1 MAPFCIFRR
10 LIELSLLM
18 MLALSFE
25 SSAYAGSDGHK
36 GKRRGVPID
45 PEGYSRAPLSS
56 RLMRGSTQ
64 DTLPVRFSLKHY
76 VPTPGDQ
83 EDRPTNAA
91 WAVAYNAYTCIKAI
105 EQSCSDPVMIN
116 AMAFS
121 PGYLYAAGLGESKP
135 RCDRGMS
142 VTEALDAMASKGTVS
157 VKDFPGECDR
167 PLPAGL
173 KGRASQ
179 NRISAYRRLFG
190 DQAERKE
197 RPLKESLSQKRPV
210 VAALWYVGSFDAAG
224 EIWTP
229 SREETYRTFGIQDS
243 GVAVTVVGYDDARF
257 GGAFEVMN
265 SQGTGWGEE
274 GFCWIKYGTFNK
286 FCVQAFEMIVDSSVG
301 PSDDVQLPDLA
312 LPPSPSEATIAGSFG
327 FIDLYQRQIS
337 MSRNGEIYQAS
348 GSDIPGSKFRIQI
361 GAATPCFIYVVTS
374 DDQSRQTTTIFPDTR
389 FKQDERLRPNGQLVV
404 PPVGSGY
411 IQLDSAPGVDHFCF
425 LFSTR
430 RLDAATLSRSIDTAK
445 GSFMERVQ
453 AVLTAECVP
462 PDKITVSD
470 NGSPSFWTDE
480 KTRTIVTLFADLRHE

>member
-1 MAPFCIFRR
+1 MVSFCIFRGLMR
-10 LIELSLLM
+10 LTLLM
-18 MLALSFE
+18 ILPLSFA
-25 SSAYAGSDGHK
+25 SSAYAQDGGQK

-45 PEGYSRAPLSS
+45 PEGYSMAPLSS

-83 EDRPTNAA
+83 EDHPTNAA
-91 WAVAYNAYTCIKAI
+91 WAVAYNAYTCMKAI
-105 EQSCSDPVMIN
+105 EQRCSDPAIIN

-121 PGYLYAAGLGESKP
+121 PGYLYTAGLGESTP
-135 RCDRGMS
+135 QCDRGMS

-157 VKDFPGECDR
+157 VRDFPDECDR

-173 KGRASQ
+173 KGPASR

-210 VAALWYVGSFDAAG
+210 VAALWYVRSFDAAG

-229 SREETYRTFGIQDS
+229 SREEAYRAFGIQDS
-243 GVAVTVVGYDDARF
+243 GVAITVVGYDDARF

-265 SQGTGWGEE
+265 SQGTSWGEA
-274 GFCWIKYGTFNK
+274 GFCWIRYGTFNK
-286 FCVQAFEMIVDSSVG
+286 FCVQAFEMIVDASMG

-312 LPPSPSEATIAGSFG
+312 LPPSSSEATIAGSFG

-337 MSRNGEIYQAS
+337 MSHNGEIYQVD

-361 GAATPCFIYVVTS
+361 GAGTMCFVYVVAF
-374 DDQSRQTTTIFPDTR
+374 DDQSHQTTAIFPDAR
-389 FKQDERLRPNGQLVV
+389 FKQDERLKPNAQLVI

-411 IQLDSAPGVDHFCF
+411 IQFDPAPGVDHFCF
-425 LFSTR
+425 LFSTK
-430 RLDAATLSRSIDTAK
+430 RLDAAALSRSIDSGK
-445 GSFMERVQ
+445 GSFTERVQ
-453 AVLTAECVP
+453 AALSGEGIAPV
-462 PDKITVSD
+462 DITFA
-470 NGSPSFWTDE
+470 GYGTPSFWTAEQKRSVAAMFVD
-480 KTRTIVTLFADLRHE
+480 INH